1 MNPHLHKEKAYNISV
16 KIAPEYLE
24 EYIVIMEYF
33 VSKIREEEGN
43 IFYYVLLD
51 HNRNEEGK
59 FLYWGLWKDAEAVH
73 THMESQHFQ
82 IYVPQ
87 LGQMC
92 ENFTVTELDRFL

>member
-1 MNPHLHKEKAYNISV
+1 MNPHLYKEIGYNISV
-16 KIAPEYLE
+16 KIALEYLE

-51 HNRNEEGK
+51 HNCNEEGE

-73 THMESQHFQ
+73 IHMESKYFQ
-82 IYVPQ
+82 TYVPQ

-92 ENFTVTELDRFL
+92 ERFTVIELDRFL